1 MCLGVPMQVVET
13 HGLMA
18 LCAAADSTETVDM
31 ALVGAQP
38 RGAWVLVFLGAAR
51 EVLDADTAE
60 RISRALGGLRALMS
74 GGTLGD
80 AFADLENRSPELPA
94 HLRQAG

>member
-1 MCLGVPMQVVET
+1 MCLGVPMQVVRS

-18 LCAAADSTETVDM
+18 LCTAGEHSETVDL
-31 ALVGAQP
+31 ALVGPQP

-51 EVLDADTAE
+51 EVLDADRAAQ
-60 RISRALGGLRALMS
+60 IGRALDGLRSLMA

-80 AFADLENRSPELPA
+80 AFADLENRPPELPA
-94 HLRQAG
+94 HLRHTG